1 MTNTNPPNTHLLL
14 RLTALLLLLCLF
26 PFASHAQTID
36 ETVDRIFRN
45 GKTIGGS
52 VVVVM
57 HGQIMYARDYG
68 YKQLSRREPVD
79 ERTYFRLA
87 SVTKLISGVG
97 AMQLVEKGLLD
108 LDADISAYFGYEIKN
123 PYFPRIPM
131 TLRQA
136 MSHTLSV
143 SEGGGYSGIRNKVRD
158 MLDYSLKRRGN
169 FLDQKPGDE
178 YVYSNFGAG
187 LVGAMMEA
195 VSGQSVNAYMRDNVF
210 TPLGIDASYSASL
223 LQNHED
229 VSGQYTNGKLYRA
242 AGNYIKEK
250 YEDFADPE
258 AHYRTTVGDIWIR
271 SRDLAKIAAL
281 LCGDGSYGGVRILS
295 PESIAAMR
303 AEQHTLRKSVTGES
317 PYGLFMERNTF
328 ILPGKVVY
336 GHQGMSKAAILN
348 LYTEPDSGFA
358 MVITTNGGSLVR
370 DHRVGVMALNMMR
383 TLYPMFAGHTA
394 P

>member
-1 MTNTNPPNTHLLL
+1 MRST
-14 RLTALLLLLCLF
+14 RLKRAGSFLCVAALLLALMPLTAGALTMDEQVDQLF
-26 PFASHAQTID
+26 
-36 ETVDRIFRN
+36 RR
-45 GKTIGGS
+45 GKTTGGS
-52 VVVVM
+52 LVIVM
-57 HGQIMYARDYG
+57 HGQIVYARDYG

-79 ERTYFRLA
+79 ERTYFRLS

-97 AMQLVEKGLLD
+97 AMQLVERGLLD
-108 LDADISAYFGYEIKN
+108 LDQDISAYFGYEIKN
-123 PYFPRIPM
+123 PYYPNIPL

-143 SEGGGYSGIRNKVRD
+143 SEGGGYSGIRNTVRD

-169 FLDQKPGDE
+169 FLDQKPGDK

-195 VSGQSVNAYMRDNVF
+195 ASGQSVNSYMRDNVF
-210 TPLGIDASYSASL
+210 GPLGIDASYSASL
-223 LQNHED
+223 LLDPQD

-242 AGNYIKEK
+242 ASNYINET

-258 AHYRTTVGDIWIR
+258 RHYRTTVGDIWIR

-281 LCGDGSYGGVRILS
+281 LCGDGSFGDVRILQ
-295 PESIAAMR
+295 PESVQAMR
-303 AEQHTLRKSVTGES
+303 TAQNTLGQSVTGES

-328 ILPGKVVY
+328 ILPGRTVY

-348 LYTEPDSGFA
+348 LYTVPESGFA
-358 MVITTNGGSLVR
+358 MVITTNGSSLVR

-383 TLYPMFAGHTA
+383 TLFPLFADQ
-394 P
+394 